1 MILGSLLFLSQSR
14 GRTLAWEY
22 FRSRIITDDDICNA
36 EVETGSCLSSY
47 IVFAIITVLG
57 IVLFCFSA
65 KKYRIRVRGTS
76 LKYYL

>member
-1 MILGSLLFLSQSR
+1 MILGSLLFLLQSR

-22 FRSRIITDDDICNA
+22 LRVITDDDVCNA

-47 IVFAIITVLG
+47 IVFIVITILG

-65 KKYRIRVRGTS
+65 KKYRIRVRGIS